1 MSEQE
6 ALLRLTSLCSTAE
19 HCSHE
24 MLEKM
29 RRWEIDEDA
38 QTRIMEYLVKEKY
51 IDDERYVKKYMQQPS
66 NKSQRQ
72 KEFELEKKGIPRDLI
87 RQCKEALEEE
97 LLSELQSE
105 LQSEDNERATG
116 KKQGETDLIQNLLEK
131 RCKNP
136 ETADQKEKMKHY
148 AYLARKGFRTED
160 ILNVFDTFFVQN

>member
-51 IDDERYVKKYMQQPS
+51 IDDERYARFFAKDKIRYNKWGRRKVEQAMWQKHIDTDIQQRVLGEIDDDEYLLILRPLLKSKRRAVKAAS
-66 NKSQRQ
+66 NYEMNMKLIR
-72 KEFELEKKGIPRDLI
+72 FAMGRGFTMDII
-87 RQCKEALEEE
+87 RQCLDNDEFDEI
-97 LLSELQSE
+97 SD
-105 LQSEDNERATG
+105 ED
-116 KKQGETDLIQNLLEK
+116 
-131 RCKNP
+131 
-136 ETADQKEKMKHY
+136 
-148 AYLARKGFRTED
+148 
-160 ILNVFDTFFVQN
+160 